1 MSYMVKGGLR
11 AVFYF
16 LKCKL
21 LYTICKEN
29 ITFGK
34 IYFMLKQILL
44 PNRFK
49 LIGWILLV
57 PSTILGFMLMLS
69 DLESKLKINSKVF
82 ALYNDEIM
90 GSGRH
95 TGIISTDITN
105 TLVGVFFILGA
116 MMVGFSKEKKEDEYV
131 ANLRLSSLMWAVWV
145 NYLLLLL
152 SFIFIYGM
160 GFFHVMIYN
169 MFTVLIIFIGRF
181 NIILLKNKMIS
192 IDEK

>member
-1 MSYMVKGGLR
+1 
-11 AVFYF
+11 
-16 LKCKL
+16 
-21 LYTICKEN
+21 
-29 ITFGK
+29 
-34 IYFMLKQILL
+34 MLKQILL
-44 PNRFK
+44 PNYFK

-57 PSTILGFMLMLS
+57 PSAIFGFFLMLS
-69 DLESKLKINSKVF
+69 DLESTLKINSKVF

-90 GSGRH
+90 GSKRH

-145 NYLLLLL
+145 NYVLLLL

-181 NIILLKNKMIS
+181 NIKLFINRMIPA
-192 IDEK
+192 DEK

>member
-1 MSYMVKGGLR
+1 
-11 AVFYF
+11 
-16 LKCKL
+16 
-21 LYTICKEN
+21 
-29 ITFGK
+29 
-34 IYFMLKQILL
+34 MLKQILL
-44 PNRFK
+44 PNYFK

-57 PSTILGFMLMLS
+57 PSAILGFFLMLS
-69 DLESKLKINSKVF
+69 DLESTLKINSKVF

-90 GSGRH
+90 GSQRH

-145 NYLLLLL
+145 NYVLLLL

-181 NIILLKNKMIS
+181 NIKLFINRMIPA
-192 IDEK
+192 DEK

>member
-1 MSYMVKGGLR
+1 
-11 AVFYF
+11 
-16 LKCKL
+16 
-21 LYTICKEN
+21 
-29 ITFGK
+29 
-34 IYFMLKQILL
+34 MLKQILL

-49 LIGWILLV
+49 LVGWIVLI
-57 PSTILGFMLMLS
+57 PSAIAGFLLMLG

-90 GSGRH
+90 GSERH

-116 MMVGFSKEKKEDEYV
+116 LMVGFSKEKKEDEYV

-145 NYLLLLL
+145 NYALLLL

-181 NIILLKNKMIS
+181 NIILLKNKMIYT
-192 IDEK
+192 DEK

>member
-1 MSYMVKGGLR
+1 
-11 AVFYF
+11 
-16 LKCKL
+16 
-21 LYTICKEN
+21 
-29 ITFGK
+29 
-34 IYFMLKQILL
+34 MLKQILL
-44 PNRFK
+44 PNQFK
-49 LIGWILLV
+49 LLGWILLV
-57 PSTILGFMLMLS
+57 PSAILGFLLMLS
-69 DLESKLKINSKVF
+69 DLESTLKINSKVF
-82 ALYNDEIM
+82 ALYNDQIM
-90 GSGRH
+90 GNQRH

-145 NYLLLLL
+145 NYVLLLL

-181 NIILLKNKMIS
+181 NIKLFINRMIPA
-192 IDEK
+192 DEK

>member
-1 MSYMVKGGLR
+1 
-11 AVFYF
+11 
-16 LKCKL
+16 
-21 LYTICKEN
+21 
-29 ITFGK
+29 
-34 IYFMLKQILL
+34 MLKQILL

-49 LIGWILLV
+49 LVGWILLV

-69 DLESKLKINSKVF
+69 DLESTLKINSKVF

-90 GSGRH
+90 GTERH

-131 ANLRLSSLMWAVWV
+131 ASLRLSSLMWAVWV
-145 NYLLLLL
+145 NYVLLFL
-152 SFIFIYGM
+152 SFVFIYGM

>member
-1 MSYMVKGGLR
+1 
-11 AVFYF
+11 
-16 LKCKL
+16 
-21 LYTICKEN
+21 
-29 ITFGK
+29 
-34 IYFMLKQILL
+34 MLKQILL
-44 PNRFK
+44 PNYFK
-49 LIGWILLV
+49 LIGWILLI
-57 PSTILGFMLMLS
+57 PSAVLGFFLMLS
-69 DLESKLKINSKVF
+69 DLESTLKINSKVF

-90 GSGRH
+90 GSQRH

-145 NYLLLLL
+145 NYVLLLL

-181 NIILLKNKMIS
+181 NIKLFINRMIPA
-192 IDEK
+192 DEK

>member
-1 MSYMVKGGLR
+1 
-11 AVFYF
+11 
-16 LKCKL
+16 
-21 LYTICKEN
+21 
-29 ITFGK
+29 
-34 IYFMLKQILL
+34 MLKQILL

-49 LIGWILLV
+49 LLGWILLI
-57 PSTILGFMLMLS
+57 PSAIVGFLLMLS

-82 ALYNDEIM
+82 ALYNDEFM

-95 TGIISTDITN
+95 TGIISTNITN
-105 TLVGVFFILGA
+105 TLVGVCFILGA

-145 NYLLLLL
+145 NYVLLLL

-192 IDEK
+192 TDEK

>member
-1 MSYMVKGGLR
+1 
-11 AVFYF
+11 
-16 LKCKL
+16 
-21 LYTICKEN
+21 
-29 ITFGK
+29 
-34 IYFMLKQILL
+34 MLKQILL
-44 PNRFK
+44 PNQFK

-57 PSTILGFMLMLS
+57 PSAFFGFFLMLS
-69 DLESKLKINSKVF
+69 DLESTLKINSKVF

-90 GSGRH
+90 GSQRH

-145 NYLLLLL
+145 NYVLLLL

-181 NIILLKNKMIS
+181 NIKLFINRMIPA
-192 IDEK
+192 DEK